1 MKVENQKFVDFL
13 IYSERLKTEYRH
25 AHKNDGQRESA
36 AEHSW
41 RLSLML
47 MLVAPKLQRE
57 LDLLKAL
64 KMATI
69 HDIIEIDAKD
79 VLVLDHIDNKP
90 RKDFKD
96 KEEKKAINVVHD
108 MLGNDGDET
117 YELWYEYLNAETYE
131 AKVLHVLNMIE
142 GQTQFLSENVKAF
155 SHEEQSSVTKLI
167 AKTKELS
174 KIDPFLE
181 SLYEDCGELFRERTR
196 PVNS

>member
-1 MKVENQKFVDFL
+1 MNAENQKFVDFL

-25 AHKNDGQRESA
+25 PHKNDGHRESA

-57 LDLLKAL
+57 LDLLKAM

-69 HDIIEIDAKD
+69 HDIIEIDAED
-79 VLVLDHIDNKP
+79 VLVLDHIDNKA
-90 RKDFKD
+90 KKNFKD
-96 KEEKKAINVVHD
+96 QEEKRAMEVVRK
-108 MLGNDGDET
+108 MLGEDGQET
-117 YELWYEYLNAETYE
+117 YDLWYEYLRAESYE

-142 GQTQFLSENVKAF
+142 GQTQFLSETVKKF
-155 SHEEQSSVTKLI
+155 SHEEQDSVAKLI

-174 KIDPFLE
+174 KIDPYLE
-181 SLYEDCGELFRERTR
+181 NLYEDCGDLFRERTR
-196 PVNS
+196 PV